1 MAIAMRAF
9 RTALLGGLAA
19 FVLASIAG
27 TAAAQS
33 AKSHVMQVR
42 LPGGATAEIH
52 YVGDVPPRV
61 VVNAEPTSLAAFD
74 PFPSFFGPGSPFVAM
89 QRISAEMDR
98 QMAAMLARAESLT
111 AQARSGSP
119 QVIEAALGKL
129 PTGSQHYSFVS
140 TMSGNGVCT
149 RSVQITSQGNG
160 APPKVVSHS
169 SGNCGPAVG
178 PDASGTLNLPVA
190 RPPVQDKEPGLILT
204 MVRDP
209 QAAAPRKIADRPR

>member
-1 MAIAMRAF
+1 MEIAMRAF

-19 FVLASIAG
+19 FALAGIAG

-33 AKSHVMQVR
+33 ANSHVMQVR
-42 LPGGATAEIH
+42 LPGGGTAEIP
-52 YVGDVPPRV
+52 YVGDVPPRAA
-61 VVNAEPTSLAAFD
+61 VNAEPTSLAAF
-74 PFPSFFGPGSPFVAM
+74 PFPSFFGPGSPFAAAR
-89 QRISAEMDR
+89 RISAEMDR

-190 RPPVQDKEPGLILT
+190 RSRQRRVHPERADHLT
-204 MVRDP
+204 GQRR
-209 QAAAPRKIADRPR
+209 AAEGRLA